1 MKTMFNQLKNL
12 FKPKQEKSI
21 ADLMKPIGELEKK
34 PQPVE
39 IDLPVTGNYQ
49 LDNKAFPKIPPISQ
63 CGYTKLSMLLSQFIE
78 EAKSDEFIYDMIK
91 FFEKDFLVGK
101 GNRFGSMM
109 QNHVFMAQF
118 YLKKYGIDR
127 QVIFKP
133 HSGTIDEIIDILKK
147 GYAIGVAGMMTEHGH
162 FMVISGYSELRKA
175 FKVQDPYKLFDFEK
189 EKYTNQSGLNVY
201 YPVDRFIKYLEASS
215 LMASNNTKKGIRYYY
230 IGDKI

>member
-1 MKTMFNQLKNL
+1 MFNQLKNL
-12 FKPKQEKSI
+12 FKPKEQKSI

-49 LDNKAFPKIPPISQ
+49 LDNKAFPKIPASSQ
-63 CGYTKLSMLLSQFIE
+63 CGYTSLAVLLSQFIS
-78 EAKSDEFIYDMIK
+78 EAKNDEFIEEMIRY
-91 FFEKDFLVGK
+91 FEKDFLAGK
-101 GNRFGSMM
+101 NNRFGSSMT
-109 QNHVFMAQF
+109 NHVFMAQF

-133 HSGTIDEIIDILKK
+133 HSGTIQEVIEILQK
-147 GYAIGVAGMMTEHGH
+147 GYALGVAGMMTTSGH

-175 FKVQDPYKLFDFEK
+175 FKVQDPYRLFDFDK
-189 EKYTNQSGLNVY
+189 GKYTNQSGLNAY
-201 YPVDRFIKYLEASS
+201 YPVDRFTKYLEASS
-215 LMASNNTKKGIRYYY
+215 LMASQNTKKGIRFYY

>member
-1 MKTMFNQLKNL
+1 MFNQLKNL

-39 IDLPVTGNYQ
+39 IDLPVIGNYQ
-49 LDNKAFPKIPPISQ
+49 LDNKAFPKIPASSQ
-63 CGYTKLSMLLSQFIE
+63 CGYTSLAVLLSQFIP
-78 EAKSDEFIYDMIK
+78 EAKSDEFIYEMIK
-91 FFEKDFLVGK
+91 YFEKDFLVGK
-101 GNRFGSMM
+101 GNRFGSSMV
-109 QNHVFMAQF
+109 NHVFMAQF

-133 HSGTIDEIIDILKK
+133 HSGTIQEVIEILQK
-147 GYAIGVAGMMTEHGH
+147 GYALGVAGMMTTSGH

-175 FKVQDPYKLFDFEK
+175 FKVQDPYKLFDFDK
-189 EKYTNQSGLNVY
+189 GKYTNQSGLNVY
-201 YPVDRFIKYLEASS
+201 YPVDRFLKYLEASS
-215 LMASNNTKKGIRYYY
+215 LMASQNTKKGIRFYY